1 MTELEHMVEHQ
12 RYLRLQ
18 HLLERSTIYSKFLL
32 KQMDEQKDKEKK
44 EREKTGRQ
52 KKVKK
57 SNEEE
62 KVIDTLRINLTGNYL
77 LLSSW
82 FIARHLNS

>member
-32 KQMDEQKDKEKK
+32 KQMDDQKDKEKK
-44 EREKTGRQ
+44 ELEKAVR
-52 KKVKK
+52 KKNVKK

-62 KVIDTLRINLTGNYL
+62 KVIEWHYMTIWQEITHVLIQ
-77 LLSSW
+77 
-82 FIARHLNS
+82 

>member
-1 MTELEHMVEHQ
+1 MVEHQ

-44 EREKTGRQ
+44 EQEKTARQ
-52 KKVKK
+52 KKIKK
-57 SNEEE
+57 SIEEE
-62 KVIDTLRINLTGNYL
+62 KVIDDMHLLIRISCACPVVHP
-77 LLSSW
+77 SS
-82 FIARHLNS
+82 FE

>member
-52 KKVKK
+52 KKVNK

-62 KVIDTLRINLTGNYL
+62 KVIDIMQQFDRELPELIQVVHP
-77 LLSSW
+77 SS
-82 FIARHLNS
+82 FR